1 MSVLLTRT
9 SVVPTWFVV
18 VALVALSSPLP
29 ETRALIVP
37 AGLVAALLVI
47 SAVIINVALRRRPNA
62 WWVLGVT
69 RLWHRTQLDRAAPVV
84 NADAQDLARMDSDK
98 G

>member
-1 MSVLLTRT
+1 MSILLSRT

-29 ETRALIVP
+29 KTRALIVP
-37 AGLVAALLVI
+37 AGLVAALLVV
-47 SAVIINVALRRRPNA
+47 SAVIIDVVLRRRPNA
-62 WWVLGVT
+62 WWVIGVQ
-69 RLWHRTQLDRAAPVV
+69 RLWHRTQLDRAAPGVDV
-84 NADAQDLARMDSDK
+84 DTQDLARMDSDK